1 MMNKKSV
8 AAEGWEGGRGGWIR
22 KKTGGPCGFPRLW
35 YCGGERRERELRSAE
50 GRAERLFGALAVS
63 RGFGTVEE
71 RGKREN

>member
-22 KKTGGPCGFPRLW
+22 KKTG
-35 YCGGERRERELRSAE
+35 
-50 GRAERLFGALAVS
+50 ALAVS

-71 RGKREN
+71 RGEREN